1 MNLDLF
7 WECEFEEEITEKPS
21 DLQKEENGEDESLTH
36 KSQQLFFKQGRNFFH
51 KTAKLSFA
59 VYMVGSTELQLHY
72 SNLKDVKITT

>member
-51 KTAKLSFA
+51 KTAKLRFA
-59 VYMVGSTELQLHY
+59 VYGWQHRIATALQ
-72 SNLKDVKITT
+72 